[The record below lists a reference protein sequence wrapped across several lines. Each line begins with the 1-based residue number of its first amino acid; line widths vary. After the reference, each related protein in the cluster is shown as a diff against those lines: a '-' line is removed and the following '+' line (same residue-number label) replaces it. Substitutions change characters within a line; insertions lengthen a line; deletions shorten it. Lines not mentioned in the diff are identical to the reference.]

1 MRIEVIC
8 PADRSANQAL
18 LTQAF
23 ALRHHVFVEQ
33 RGWDFLRDP
42 DCLDVDRHDR
52 GAATHVLVLERDRV
66 QGHVRLI
73 PGGYLA
79 VARANP
85 ILLRQAVADAN
96 VYGLSRFCISPQL
109 RGAFARRA
117 FTACLF
123 TAALREV
130 IERGSYAL
138 LFDTDPYMIFMLR
151 MLGFA
156 LEDVGEPVAIAGRLM
171 QPIVLRLDA
180 SVLSALPMKIANWI
194 QGTTAAVPDWAK
206 VLS

>member
-1 MRIEVIC
+1 
-8 PADRSANQAL
+8 
-18 LTQAF
+18 
-23 ALRHHVFVEQ
+23 
-33 RGWDFLRDP
+33 
-42 DCLDVDRHDR
+42 
-52 GAATHVLVLERDRV
+52 
-66 QGHVRLI
+66 
-73 PGGYLA
+73 
-79 VARANP
+79 
-85 ILLRQAVADAN
+85 VADAN